1 MFTTVRMNQNA
12 EPKHSAWH
20 MLGENVLSRNPL
32 SNLAIEN
39 TFSPMQFLKTP
50 KNWLKK
56 KKARKAKLVM
66 TKRIGK
72 EKRTKDS
79 NNFFRQKSKKQML
92 TDVALCS
99 IRK

>member
-1 MFTTVRMNQNA
+1 MNQNA

-50 KNWLKK
+50 KKWLKK
-56 KKARKAKLVM
+56 KK
-66 TKRIGK
+66 
-72 EKRTKDS
+72 
-79 NNFFRQKSKKQML
+79 SKKSQ
-92 TDVALCS
+92 TCNDKKN
-99 IRK
+99 RKGEENKGQ